1 MFLKMILTRCYNYII
16 KHLEKSKCFFRARK
30 GLKMKVKELCEVI
43 EKESYVTVEHHGKQ
57 LEGDY
62 PCCFLDC
69 ELEVKRVS
77 VIIGDV
83 ILIET

>member
-1 MFLKMILTRCYNYII
+1 
-16 KHLEKSKCFFRARK
+16 
-30 GLKMKVKELCEVI
+30 MKVKELYKVI
-43 EKESYVTVEHHGKQ
+43 EKESYVTVEHNGKQ

-83 ILIET
+83 ILIEI

>member
-1 MFLKMILTRCYNYII
+1 
-16 KHLEKSKCFFRARK
+16 
-30 GLKMKVKELCEVI
+30 MKVKELCKVI
-43 EKESYVTVEHHGKQ
+43 EKESYVTVKHDNET

-62 PCCFLDC
+62 PCCFLEC

>member
-1 MFLKMILTRCYNYII
+1 
-16 KHLEKSKCFFRARK
+16 
-30 GLKMKVKELCEVI
+30 MKVKELCEVI
-43 EKESYVTVEHHGKQ
+43 EKESYVTVERHGKQ
-57 LEGDY
+57 LESDY

>member
-1 MFLKMILTRCYNYII
+1 
-16 KHLEKSKCFFRARK
+16 
-30 GLKMKVKELCEVI
+30 MKVEELCKVI
-43 EKESYVTVEHHGKQ
+43 EKESYVTVEHNGKR

-62 PCCFLDC
+62 PCHFLDC

>member
-1 MFLKMILTRCYNYII
+1 
-16 KHLEKSKCFFRARK
+16 
-30 GLKMKVKELCEVI
+30 MKVKELCKVI
-43 EKESYVTVEHHGKQ
+43 EKESYVTVEHNGKR

-62 PCCFLDC
+62 PCRFLDC

-83 ILIET
+83 ILIEI